1 MPHGSKKW
9 CNNGVIQ
16 HTRMAGQQL
25 GSARRIGF
33 IASKY
38 LWRSDRVHMTAMAS
52 RTAAFSDGCHAGRSW
67 YPWYRKHQAW
77 RTFKHKMKIFEH
89 VQHMFSTTIHV
100 GSCWILLEN
109 LGICWG
115 RANSWHLNPKLCGLS
130 ESSKILGLRC
140 LGCHY
145 ATWKNKVSSLCLH
158 WFTLGPALRF
168 SSFPTGRIWFE
179 LIRPVPSNQTFS
191 ATTCQNNLKQA
202 RPWFDDL
209 GRQQYFKTLMWI
221 RLRFGHF

>member
-16 HTRMAGQQL
+16 HIRMAGQQL

-130 ESSKILGLRC
+130 ESSKLAFGVWGVTTLLGKTRFLRYVYIDSHWDLRCVSAAFRPDEFDLNSSSRSRAIRHSQLQHAKTILNRPGLGLMI
-140 LGCHY
+140 LVG
-145 ATWKNKVSSLCLH
+145 
-158 WFTLGPALRF
+158 
-168 SSFPTGRIWFE
+168 
-179 LIRPVPSNQTFS
+179 
-191 ATTCQNNLKQA
+191 NNISK
-202 RPWFDDL
+202 R
-209 GRQQYFKTLMWI
+209 
-221 RLRFGHF
+221 